1 MPKFLAV
8 KCPQCASRQMVEI
21 SLSIS
26 GERVTLKSCS
36 ACDLRWWE
44 GYHGR
49 LPLTYLLDLAARER

>member
-1 MPKFLAV
+1 
-8 KCPQCASRQMVEI
+8 MVEI
-21 SLSIS
+21 SLSIG

-49 LPLTYLLDLAARER
+49 LPLSYLLDLAARDR